1 MKRLNKKCFTLIEL
15 LITVSIFSAV
25 SIAIYAAFSSGMRIW
40 RRVEKFNLADIRNI
54 MKIEKLNKELRQVF
68 IFKEKDIVFSGKKDQ
83 IQFPAVIDS
92 EINNVAYS
100 FDAGSKMVLRGA
112 VKLSDILSA
121 KEKKKELPPNM
132 APYLTKV
139 DEFSIAYFYYD
150 IVKAAYLW
158 KDEWKE
164 NILPVAVKFNMI
176 FENEPYSTT
185 IFIPSA

>member
-1 MKRLNKKCFTLIEL
+1 MSKKSFTLIEL
-15 LITVSIFSAV
+15 LITVTIFSAV
-25 SIAIYAAFSSGMRIW
+25 SIAIYATFNSGMRIW
-40 RRVEKFNLADIRNI
+40 RRVEKFNLADIRNLI
-54 MKIEKLNKELRQVF
+54 KIEKLNKELRQVF
-68 IFKEKDIVFSGKKDQ
+68 IFKEKDIAFSGKKDQ

-100 FDAGSKMVLRGA
+100 FDAGGKMVLRGA
-112 VKLSDILSA
+112 VKLSDILAA
-121 KEKKKELPPNM
+121 KEKKEELPPNT

-139 DEFSIAYFYYD
+139 DEFSISYFYYD
-150 IVKAAYLW
+150 IKKSAYSW

-164 NILPVAVKFNMI
+164 NSLPAAVKFNII